1 MLAAIGS
8 VFSQMIT
15 WVGNFVSA
23 LTDSADGVLYG
34 LLPIFAI
41 GIGISLLL
49 VCVKVVRK
57 VCWGA

>member
-1 MLAAIGS
+1 MLTAIGD
-8 VFSQMIT
+8 VFTQLIT
-15 WVGNFVSA
+15 WVGNFVTA
-23 LTDSADGVLYG
+23 LTGQAGVLKD

-49 VCVKVVRK
+49 VCVKIVRK